1 MFSKGSLRAQRFL
14 VATQSVTPD
23 KVEHVSRQL
32 WMRVWSRVCNIILL
46 EGAKFTSLRV
56 LSTLVAREWKSTT
69 MLTSQFI
76 MASSSRIQ

>member
-46 EGAKFTSLRV
+46 EGAKFTSL
-56 LSTLVAREWKSTT
+56 
-69 MLTSQFI
+69 
-76 MASSSRIQ
+76 SSSEKSCCISSNTLKY